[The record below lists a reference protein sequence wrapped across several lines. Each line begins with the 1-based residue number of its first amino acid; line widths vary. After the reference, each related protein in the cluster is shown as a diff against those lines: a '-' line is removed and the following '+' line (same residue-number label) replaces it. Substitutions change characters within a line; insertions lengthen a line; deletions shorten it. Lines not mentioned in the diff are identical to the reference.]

1 MLVGID
7 HLIIATP
14 DLDGAVALLRKRLGI
29 EAGGGGV
36 HPGLGTANRLA
47 WFGDSYIELIDVTD
61 GARAATSWLGGPTL
75 RLIEERRGG
84 FVGYA
89 LCSDDLDADLARVKA
104 GGSTLAGPEPGE
116 RQRPDGAVVRWRLAV
131 PVLVGPTAPPFFIEH
146 DTAAAE
152 WTPAERAARTAFEHP
167 TGGQLRLVGLEI
179 AMVDPA
185 RVAAAY
191 RAAIGI
197 RPEPW
202 LDDGDWALAT
212 MVGPQRIVLRPA
224 EGAVGPSVVIRI
236 ASTRDRPTTA
246 DMFGCRFVIE
256 SAGA

>member
-1 MLVGID
+1 VLVGID

-14 DLDGAVALLRKRLGI
+14 DLDGAVAQLRRRLGI

-47 WFGDSYIELIDVTD
+47 WFGDSYIELIDVTN

-75 RLIEERRGG
+75 RLIEERGGG

-89 LCSDDLDADLARVKA
+89 LRSDDLDADLTRVKA
-104 GGSTLAGPEPGE
+104 GGSTLAGPEPGQRE
-116 RQRPDGAVVRWRLAV
+116 RPDGAVVRWRLAV
-131 PVLVGPTAPPFFIEH
+131 PSLVGPTAPPFLIEH
-146 DTAAAE
+146 DATAAE
-152 WTPAERAARTAFEHP
+152 WTPAEREERASFEHP
-167 TGGQLRLVGLEI
+167 MGGRLRLESLEI

-185 RVAAAY
+185 RVAVAY
-191 RAAIGI
+191 RAAIGT

-202 LDDGDWALAT
+202 LDAGDWALAM

-224 EGAVGPSVVIRI
+224 EGVEGPSVVIRI
-236 ASTRDRPTTA
+236 SSTRDRPTTA
-246 DMFGCRFVIE
+246 DMFGCRFAIE
-256 SAGA
+256 PEG